1 MSQSEPVRELDI
13 ARWVDAASIDQRNFR
28 EAVHLILTAISRS
41 SGLRSKMI
49 MKGGMLMAIRYDST
63 RFTRDA
69 DFSTTDKHDKG
80 SEVALL
86 DELDAQ
92 IDLAND
98 QLNYDT
104 MCLRQSAKLNP
115 QTPNS
120 RFPTLHIRIGY
131 APRSHAG
138 HMRRLLAKQSPT
150 ILEIDYS
157 YDEAVYDIELLTLD
171 DGNGLRTYGFTNL
184 VAEKYRSLLQQPYR
198 NRNRRQDVYDLFL
211 LITNCGRLSDS
222 ERLQVKKHLVASC
235 SSRGIDAN
243 LDSMSNEKV
252 KAMAAAEYASLAG
265 EIEGELP
272 NFELAYRSVEDFYR
286 QLSWNAND

>member
-13 ARWVDAASIDQRNFR
+13 ARWVDAAPIDQRNFR

-41 SGLRSKMI
+41 AGLRSKMI

-86 DELDAQ
+86 EELDAQ

-120 RFPTLHIRIGY
+120 RFPTLNIRIGY
-131 APRSHAG
+131 APRSHTA

-157 YDEAVYDIELLTLD
+157 YDEAVYEVELLTLGEGSD
-171 DGNGLRTYGFTNL
+171 LRTYGFTNL
-184 VAEKYRSLLQQPYR
+184 IAEKYRSLLQQPLR
-198 NRNRRQDVYDLFL
+198 KRNRRQDVYDLFM
-211 LITNCGRLSDS
+211 LINSCDRLSDS
-222 ERLQVKKHLVASC
+222 ELDRVKKHLVNSC
-235 SSRGIDAN
+235 KSRGIDAVQN
-243 LDSMSNEKV
+243 SMSNEKV
-252 KAMAAAEYASLAG
+252 RAMAAEDYASLAG
-265 EIEGELP
+265 EIQGELP
-272 NFELAYRSVEDFYR
+272 EFKIAYVAVQGFYE
-286 QLSWNAND
+286 QLLWNET